1 MVVLK
6 PVVVNKPYVLT
17 SIEKSTRDV
26 TTFRFESKEK
36 TSVHFIP
43 GMFAMLTYKDPETGK
58 SISRAFSIAN
68 APPSDYFEFFIAMI
82 NGQLTSKL
90 ADAKVNDV
98 YYISAPY
105 GQFQFDINAGTKF
118 LFLAGGTGVAPFF
131 SMLRQAESM
140 NKKLDCSMI
149 YSVKYPYDIIEKEEI
164 EKFEKDMDLKNL
176 VTVTR
181 PAEGDGW
188 TGQTGRING
197 EMIKKFV
204 PDFLDRI
211 IYICGPPAFVTA
223 LKNDLIA
230 MGANDREIRAEM
242 WGE

>member
-6 PVVVNKPYVLT
+6 PVVINKPYVLT

-36 TSVHFIP
+36 TNIHFIP
-43 GMFAMLTYKDPETGK
+43 GMFAMLTYKDPATGK

-105 GQFQFDINAGTKF
+105 GQFQFDMSAGEKF

-131 SMLRQAESM
+131 SMLRQAESAG
-140 NKKLDCSMI
+140 KKLDCSMI
-149 YSVKYPYDIIEKEEI
+149 YSVKYPYDIIEKEELD
-164 EKFEKDMDLKNL
+164 KFGTSMDLKTH

-188 TGQTGRING
+188 TGQTGRVNG
-197 EMIKKFV
+197 DMIKKFV
-204 PDFLDRI
+204 PDFISRTT
-211 IYICGPPAFVTA
+211 YICGPPAFVQA
-223 LKNDLIA
+223 LKDDLIK
-230 MGANDREIRAEM
+230 MGVPDREIKAEM